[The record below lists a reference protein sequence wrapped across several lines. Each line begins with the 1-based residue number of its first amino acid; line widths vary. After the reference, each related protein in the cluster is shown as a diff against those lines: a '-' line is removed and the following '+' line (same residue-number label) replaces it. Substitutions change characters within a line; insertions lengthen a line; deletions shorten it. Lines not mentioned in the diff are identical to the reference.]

1 MIQKTAGRTD
11 FCHLSDAIHTRVP
24 RKSKALACD
33 RFMKRV
39 VFTKKKMGAQTLEA
53 LVHASL
59 EQRVSHQERSCGS
72 EPVRSRRSSPSQPK
86 QGATVKIETDV

>member
-1 MIQKTAGRTD
+1 M
-11 FCHLSDAIHTRVP
+11 
-24 RKSKALACD
+24 KALACD

-59 EQRVSHQERSCGS
+59 EQRVSHQERFCGRAS
-72 EPVRSRRSSPSQPK
+72 SIEKKLTVPAEARSDGEDRSRRL
-86 QGATVKIETDV
+86 TVHDSRTHLLEPRTARKAKV